1 MKNDKV
7 KKWLY
12 LILIF
17 GGFFILRNFVPSGL
31 DQAGWDG
38 FLVLFVAVLLW
49 LTEAV
54 PMAVTAVFVLFFGA
68 WVGFE
73 KEANI
78 LANFASTG
86 PFFLLAAMVIGQ
98 IFTKVGL
105 GRRISL
111 YVLPMFGNKAKA
123 VLLAVMMGT
132 CVVSMFLADIPTA
145 LVFFGL
151 CAPILEQN
159 GCEPGKSKFGKA
171 IMLGIPVGAA
181 IGGIGT
187 PAGSGMN
194 AVTMSLLKNICG
206 VEISFGQWSLVGV
219 PVALVS
225 IVLAWLILCWL
236 CKPEIDIV
244 KGLDS
249 LKEDRKNVGPLK
261 GDELKFTIVFAIMVV
276 LWFIPKQTGIDMYMT
291 AWGGIFIMRSQDLG
305 MRAAAGVMDERF
317 EEFGELFG
325 RKYGRIMCDHVEGAD
340 TVVLC
345 MGSMSG
351 TVKHVVKEMRA
362 AGRKVGICRVVAFR
376 PFPTKEVAEALK
388 GAKNIA
394 VIDRVSAMGSF
405 GPLYEEVL
413 AAMNYGGIK
422 ANAYSFVAGLGGRD
436 IWEQTVENVIDKAE
450 ALGAKQEPCEAP
462 IWIDLKEE
470 EVVYNA

>member
-7 KKWLY
+7 KKWLC

-17 GGFFILRNFVPSGL
+17 GGFFILRNFIPSGL

-86 PFFLLAAMVIGQ
+86 PFFLLAAMV
-98 IFTKVGL
+98 
-105 GRRISL
+105 
-111 YVLPMFGNKAKA
+111 
-123 VLLAVMMGT
+123 
-132 CVVSMFLADIPTA
+132 
-145 LVFFGL
+145 
-151 CAPILEQN
+151 
-159 GCEPGKSKFGKA
+159 
-171 IMLGIPVGAA
+171 
-181 IGGIGT
+181 IGT

-291 AWGGIFIMRSQDLG
+291 AWGGIFIMSLPG
-305 MRAAAGVMDERF
+305 MNLVNWKEASTKIDWSAFLICGAATA
-317 EEFGELFG
+317 L
-325 RKYGRIMCDHVEGAD
+325 A
-340 TVVLC
+340 TVVANLGTGAWLSGILSNLFLSKVAGMGLVVLLLVINVMMAVGHYPMPQGVSLAGLC
-345 MGSMSG
+345 LPVVGALAVNLGLNPIVVCLPVCMSTSMLLLVPIDPTCFTTYSG
-351 TVKHVVKEMRA
+351 GYWKIKDMMSS
-362 AGRKVGICRVVAFR
+362 GILITIGYILVSSLW
-376 PFPTKEVAEALK
+376 T
-388 GAKNIA
+388 A
-394 VIDRVSAMGSF
+394 VI
-405 GPLYEEVL
+405 
-413 AAMNYGGIK
+413 AATG
-422 ANAYSFVAGLGGRD
+422 
-436 IWEQTVENVIDKAE
+436 
-450 ALGAKQEPCEAP
+450 ALG
-462 IWIDLKEE
+462 
-470 EVVYNA
+470 

>member
-7 KKWLY
+7 KKWLC

-86 PFFLLAAMVIGQ
+86 PFFLLAAMIIGQ

-105 GRRISL
+105 GHRISL
-111 YVLPMFGNKAKA
+111 YILPMFGNKAKA

-132 CVVSMFLADIPTA
+132 CIVSMFLADIPTA

-194 AVTMSLLKNICG
+194 AVTMSLLKNICD
-206 VEISFGQWSLVGV
+206 VEISFGQWSLIGV
-219 PVALVS
+219 PVA
-225 IVLAWLILCWL
+225 WLSDSFDCR
-236 CKPEIDIV
+236 KPLS
-244 KGLDS
+244 GL
-249 LKEDRKNVGPLK
+249 
-261 GDELKFTIVFAIMVV
+261 
-276 LWFIPKQTGIDMYMT
+276 
-291 AWGGIFIMRSQDLG
+291 
-305 MRAAAGVMDERF
+305 
-317 EEFGELFG
+317 
-325 RKYGRIMCDHVEGAD
+325 
-340 TVVLC
+340 
-345 MGSMSG
+345 
-351 TVKHVVKEMRA
+351 
-362 AGRKVGICRVVAFR
+362 
-376 PFPTKEVAEALK
+376 
-388 GAKNIA
+388 
-394 VIDRVSAMGSF
+394 
-405 GPLYEEVL
+405 
-413 AAMNYGGIK
+413 
-422 ANAYSFVAGLGGRD
+422 
-436 IWEQTVENVIDKAE
+436 
-450 ALGAKQEPCEAP
+450 
-462 IWIDLKEE
+462 
-470 EVVYNA
+470 

>member
-7 KKWLY
+7 KKWLC

-17 GGFFILRNFVPSGL
+17 GGFFILRNFIPSGL

-151 CAPILEQN
+151 
-159 GCEPGKSKFGKA
+159 
-171 IMLGIPVGAA
+171 
-181 IGGIGT
+181 
-187 PAGSGMN
+187 
-194 AVTMSLLKNICG
+194 
-206 VEISFGQWSLVGV
+206 WSLVGV

-291 AWGGIFIMRSQDLG
+291 AWGGIFIMSLPG
-305 MRAAAGVMDERF
+305 MNLVNWKEASTKIDWSAFLICGAATA
-317 EEFGELFG
+317 L
-325 RKYGRIMCDHVEGAD
+325 A
-340 TVVLC
+340 TVVANLGTGAWLSGILSNLFLSKVAGMGLVVLLLVINVMMAVGHYPMPQGVSLAGLC
-345 MGSMSG
+345 LPVVGALAVTLGLNPIVVCLPVCMSTSMLLLVPIDPTCFTTYSG
-351 TVKHVVKEMRA
+351 GYWKIKDMMSS
-362 AGRKVGICRVVAFR
+362 GILITIGYILVSSLW
-376 PFPTKEVAEALK
+376 T
-388 GAKNIA
+388 A
-394 VIDRVSAMGSF
+394 VI
-405 GPLYEEVL
+405 
-413 AAMNYGGIK
+413 AATG
-422 ANAYSFVAGLGGRD
+422 
-436 IWEQTVENVIDKAE
+436 
-450 ALGAKQEPCEAP
+450 ALG
-462 IWIDLKEE
+462 
-470 EVVYNA
+470 

>member
-7 KKWLY
+7 KKWLC

-17 GGFFILRNFVPSGL
+17 GGFFILRNFIPSGL

-68 WVGFE
+68 WVGF
-73 KEANI
+73 ANI

-291 AWGGIFIMRSQDLG
+291 AWGGIFIMSLPG
-305 MRAAAGVMDERF
+305 MNLVNWKEASTKIDWSAFLICGAATA
-317 EEFGELFG
+317 L
-325 RKYGRIMCDHVEGAD
+325 A
-340 TVVLC
+340 TVVANL
-345 MGSMSG
+345 G
-351 TVKHVVKEMRA
+351 T
-362 AGRKVGICRVVAFR
+362 
-376 PFPTKEVAEALK
+376 
-388 GAKNIA
+388 GA
-394 VIDRVSAMGSF
+394 
-405 GPLYEEVL
+405 
-413 AAMNYGGIK
+413 
-422 ANAYSFVAGLGGRD
+422 
-436 IWEQTVENVIDKAE
+436 
-450 ALGAKQEPCEAP
+450 
-462 IWIDLKEE
+462 
-470 EVVYNA
+470 

>member
-1 MKNDKV
+1 MKK
-7 KKWLY
+7 
-12 LILIF
+12 
-17 GGFFILRNFVPSGL
+17 RPTSS
-31 DQAGWDG
+31 
-38 FLVLFVAVLLW
+38 
-49 LTEAV
+49 
-54 PMAVTAVFVLFFGA
+54 
-68 WVGFE
+68 
-73 KEANI
+73 I

-86 PFFLLAAMVIGQ
+86 PFFLLAAMIIGQ

-105 GRRISL
+105 GHRISL
-111 YVLPMFGNKAKA
+111 YILPMFGNKAKA

-132 CVVSMFLADIPTA
+132 CIVSMFLADIPTA

-194 AVTMSLLKNICG
+194 AVTMSLLKNICD
-206 VEISFGQWSLVGV
+206 VEISFGQWSLIGV

-236 CKPEIDIV
+236 YKPEIDVV

-291 AWGGIFIMRSQDLG
+291 AWGGIFIMSLPG
-305 MRAAAGVMDERF
+305 MNLVNWKEASTKIDWSAFLICGAATA
-317 EEFGELFG
+317 L
-325 RKYGRIMCDHVEGAD
+325 A
-340 TVVLC
+340 TVVANLGTGAWLSGILSNLFLSKVAG
-345 MGSMSG
+345 MGLVVLLLVINVMMAVGHYPMPQGVSWPAFACPLSARWLSISASIRSLSAYPSACPPACCCSSRSIRPAFTTYSGGYWKIKDMMSS
-351 TVKHVVKEMRA
+351 
-362 AGRKVGICRVVAFR
+362 GILITIGYILVSSLW
-376 PFPTKEVAEALK
+376 T
-388 GAKNIA
+388 A
-394 VIDRVSAMGSF
+394 VIGATG
-405 GPLYEEVL
+405 
-413 AAMNYGGIK
+413 
-422 ANAYSFVAGLGGRD
+422 
-436 IWEQTVENVIDKAE
+436 
-450 ALGAKQEPCEAP
+450 ALG
-462 IWIDLKEE
+462 
-470 EVVYNA
+470 

>member
-7 KKWLY
+7 KKWLC

-159 GCEPGKSKFGKA
+159 GCEPGKSKFG
-171 IMLGIPVGAA
+171 
-181 IGGIGT
+181 
-187 PAGSGMN
+187 
-194 AVTMSLLKNICG
+194 
-206 VEISFGQWSLVGV
+206 
-219 PVALVS
+219 
-225 IVLAWLILCWL
+225 
-236 CKPEIDIV
+236 
-244 KGLDS
+244 
-249 LKEDRKNVGPLK
+249 
-261 GDELKFTIVFAIMVV
+261 
-276 LWFIPKQTGIDMYMT
+276 
-291 AWGGIFIMRSQDLG
+291 
-305 MRAAAGVMDERF
+305 
-317 EEFGELFG
+317 
-325 RKYGRIMCDHVEGAD
+325 
-340 TVVLC
+340 
-345 MGSMSG
+345 
-351 TVKHVVKEMRA
+351 
-362 AGRKVGICRVVAFR
+362 
-376 PFPTKEVAEALK
+376 
-388 GAKNIA
+388 
-394 VIDRVSAMGSF
+394 
-405 GPLYEEVL
+405 
-413 AAMNYGGIK
+413 
-422 ANAYSFVAGLGGRD
+422 
-436 IWEQTVENVIDKAE
+436 
-450 ALGAKQEPCEAP
+450 
-462 IWIDLKEE
+462 
-470 EVVYNA
+470 